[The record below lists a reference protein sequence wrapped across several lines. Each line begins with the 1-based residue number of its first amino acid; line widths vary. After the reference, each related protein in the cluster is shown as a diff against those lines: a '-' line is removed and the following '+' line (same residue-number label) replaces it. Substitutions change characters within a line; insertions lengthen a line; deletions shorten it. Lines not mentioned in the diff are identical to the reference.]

1 MEKSVKVGELEVPL
15 DYFELSKE
23 DKRDLCL
30 NIVDAIIT
38 ILVENL
44 NPKIDKM
51 DIMERLLDS
60 SIQSNEQE
68 ENYEVCQ
75 VLNDIKK
82 IINE

>member
-15 DYFELSKE
+15 DYFQLSNKH
-23 DKRDLCL
+23 KRDLCL
-30 NIVDAIIT
+30 NIADAIIT

-75 VLNDIKK
+75 VLKDIKL

>member
-1 MEKSVKVGELEVPL
+1 MNKSVKVGELQVPL
-15 DYFELSKE
+15 DYFELSKK

-30 NIVDAIIT
+30 NIADAIIT

-75 VLNDIKK
+75 VLKDIKL